1 MVVVVVAVAVPEG
14 PLPPNGPAVAVDGRR
29 LAAGLDLWLRPTAHP
44 DFEVD
49 FGKAGQTFEEN
60 SGKCL
65 MFCYAGGG
73 VPDLNG
79 RG

>member
-1 MVVVVVAVAVPEG
+1 MVIVVVAVAVPEG
-14 PLPPNGPAVAVDGRR
+14 PLPPNGPVAVDSRR
-29 LAAGLDLWLRPTAHP
+29 LAAGLDLWLRPTARP
-44 DFEVD
+44 DFEVG